1 MKFMTEWL
9 SDPTIFEINRLPA
22 HSDHEWV
29 GQDTDFQ
36 NGINH
41 QILSLNGTWKFHYA
55 KNLKG
60 RIDGFE
66 ALTMD
71 CRDWDDIQVPGHI
84 QMQGYGT
91 PQYVNTMYPWTGREQ
106 LTIGEIPEH
115 DNSVGSYVKYFE
127 VPKSFV
133 GHTLHLTFDGVENA
147 FVVYINGI
155 FVGYSEDSFTPSHF
169 DVTPYIVAGQ
179 NKIAVQVF
187 KYSSASWLEDQDFW
201 RFSGIFRDVY
211 LSCLPDAHVYDLSL
225 TQTLNEDYDK
235 ATLSVNMQFL
245 HPFNGIVVTRLLDEE
260 DEEVVCKSIAVD
272 DSSLYLE
279 LMVDDI
285 HLWSAEDPYLYHIVI
300 ELYQDDGCQEVVY
313 ENVGFREFVIEDGLM
328 WLNGKRI
335 IFNGVNRHEFSMEK
349 GRAVDAELIYNDLL
363 IMKRNNI
370 NAVRTS
376 HYPNQTCFYRYCDEL
391 GLYVIDETNLET
403 HGTWQIPDEKVIDPD
418 SILPDNNP
426 RFYNA
431 VMDRAR
437 SVYERDKNHSSV
449 LIWSCGNESFGGK
462 TLCDMANYFRQVD
475 PDRPVHYEG
484 IFHDRR
490 YNETSD
496 IESQMYT
503 PAKDVAKYLDE
514 HHDKPFILCE
524 YAHAMGNSNGGLHKY
539 TDLVDQYEQ
548 YQGGFIWDFVDQAI
562 LKDGKLHYGGDFA
575 ERPSDFDFCGNGIVF
590 ANRTETPKMQEVKY
604 CYQPVSFYLEDGQM
618 VIQNRNLFTN
628 LDEYIIAATLE
639 CDGEIVDA
647 TILEVDCEPEEAVS
661 GEIPFLAEIQD
672 GKGEYTLNFHVYLD
686 EDTVYASQGYEIA
699 KEQFV
704 FPTKT
709 KTPKTHS
716 GTLRISYD
724 GFTLG
729 AVGSDFHVFF
739 NQQGLVDYTYA
750 GLHYLHGRTA
760 RPNFF
765 RSSTQNDTANQY
777 GLRYGQWLVASLYQQ
792 AHLVGYKTDEA
803 HSYLEVT
810 YHHRL
815 FNDNETMVE
824 LVYTVYGD
832 GEVKVDMTLVPQ
844 GEVSEAPEFGYLM
857 TLPKDFKQVD
867 YYGMGEKEN
876 YVDRCQG
883 AFLGRYQYDID
894 ENFTPYLMPQECGNR
909 TGVRWADVKMVNGR
923 GLHFES
929 EQCEFSCL
937 RYLPNEIENAHHI
950 DELPTPYQTVVK
962 INWMQMGVA
971 GDNTWGART
980 LDEYLLPKG
989 EKLHFTFSF
998 KGF

>member
-22 HSDHEWV
+22 HSDHEWA
-29 GQDTDFQ
+29 GQNTDFA
-36 NGINH
+36 NGVNH

-60 RIDGFE
+60 RIADFE

-71 CRDWDDIQVPGHI
+71 CSDWDDIQVPGHI

-106 LTIGEIPEH
+106 LSIGEVPEH
-115 DNSVGSYVKYFE
+115 DNPVGSYVKYFD
-127 VPKSFV
+127 VPESFA
-133 GHTLHLTFDGVENA
+133 GHTLHLTFEGVENA
-147 FVVYINGI
+147 FVVYVNGI
-155 FVGYSEDSFTPSHF
+155 FVGYSEDSFTPSSF
-169 DVTPYIVAGQ
+169 DVTPYVVAGQ

-187 KYSSASWLEDQDFW
+187 KFSSGSWLEDQDFW

-225 TQTLNEDYDK
+225 TQTLNDDYDR
-235 ATLSVNMQFL
+235 ATLAINMQFL
-245 HPFNGIVVTRLLDEE
+245 HSFNGIVVTRLLDEE
-260 DEEVVCKSIAVD
+260 EEEVVCKSVAVD
-272 DSSLYLE
+272 DTSLYLE
-279 LMVDDI
+279 LVVDDV
-285 HLWSAEDPYLYHIVI
+285 HLWSAEVPYLYHVVI
-300 ELYQDDGCQEVVY
+300 ELYQDDLCQEIVY
-313 ENVGFREFVIEDGLM
+313 ENVGFREFVIENGLM

-349 GRAVDAELIYNDLL
+349 GRSVDAELIYNDLL

-391 GLYVIDETNLET
+391 GLYVIDEANLET
-403 HGTWQIPDEKVIDPD
+403 HGTWQIPDPKIIDPD
-418 SILPDNNP
+418 QILPGANP

-462 TLCDMANYFRQVD
+462 TLFDMSEYFRSVD

-590 ANRTETPKMQEVKY
+590 ADRSETPKMQEVKY
-604 CYQPVSFYLEDGQM
+604 CYQPVSFYLEDGQV
-618 VIQNRNLFTN
+618 VIQNRHLFTN

-639 CDGEIVDA
+639 CDGDIVDA

-661 GEIPFLAEIQD
+661 GDIPFLAEIQN
-672 GKGEYTLNFHVYLD
+672 GNGEYTLNFHVYLD

-699 KEQFV
+699 REQFV
-704 FPTKT
+704 FPAKT
-709 KTPKTHS
+709 VDKKIHR
-716 GTLRISYD
+716 GNLRISYD

-729 AVGSDFHVFF
+729 AVGRNFHVFF

-750 GLHYLHGRTA
+750 GFHYLYGRCA

-765 RSSTQNDTANQY
+765 RPSTQNDTANQY
-777 GLRYGQWLVASLYQQ
+777 GHRYGAWLVASLYQQ
-792 AHLVGYKTDEA
+792 SQLVGYQTDEA

-815 FNDNETMVE
+815 FNDNETTVE
-824 LVYTVYGD
+824 LVYTVFGD
-832 GEVKVDMTLVPQ
+832 GEVQVDMTLVPQ
-844 GEVSEAPEFGYLM
+844 GELIEAPEFGYLM
-857 TLPKDFKQVD
+857 TLPLDFKQVD
-867 YYGMGEKEN
+867 YYGKGEKEN
-876 YVDRCQG
+876 YIDRCQG

-909 TGVRWADVKMVNGR
+909 TGVRWADVKTSNGR

-929 EQCEFSCL
+929 ERCELSCL
-937 RYLPNEIENAHHI
+937 RYLPNEIENARHQ
-950 DELPTPYQTVVK
+950 DELPTPYQTVVR

-980 LDEYLLPKG
+980 HDEYLLPKG